1 MPPADPPAD
10 LPLPDEPQPFR
21 RREDL
26 AAMLG
31 SRICH
36 DIISPLSAIGNGV
49 ELLQMGGA
57 IDGPEMALIT
67 ESVNNAKARVR
78 FFRVAFGL
86 ATADQRLGE
95 AEIRSILTEMTA
107 GGRTRIDWQV
117 ADDRPRGAVKLAFLA
132 LQCLEVA
139 MPYGGV
145 VEVTEAEGHWRIAGS
160 APKLKV
166 DAALFHSMTDP
177 AAPVPITAAQVQF
190 ALLPLEAARQDRRV
204 TVQVA
209 SEQVAIR
216 F

>member
-1 MPPADPPAD
+1 MTPADPPSDPPPPETA
-10 LPLPDEPQPFR
+10 QPVR

-26 AAMLG
+26 VAMLG

-49 ELLQMGGA
+49 ELLEMGGR

-78 FFRVAFGL
+78 FVRVAFGL
-86 ATADQRLGE
+86 ATDDQRLGE
-95 AEIRSILTEMTA
+95 SEIRSILGDMTA
-107 GGRTRIDWQV
+107 GGRTRIDWQ
-117 ADDRPRGAVKLAFLA
+117 ASGEQPRGAVKLAFLA

-145 VEVTEAEGHWRIAGS
+145 VEAGPEDGHWRIAGT

-166 DAALFHSMTDP
+166 DEALFRSLSDP
-177 AAPVPITAAQVQF
+177 AAEVPITAAQVQF

-204 TVQVA
+204 TVQIA
-209 SEQVAIR
+209 PEQVAIR